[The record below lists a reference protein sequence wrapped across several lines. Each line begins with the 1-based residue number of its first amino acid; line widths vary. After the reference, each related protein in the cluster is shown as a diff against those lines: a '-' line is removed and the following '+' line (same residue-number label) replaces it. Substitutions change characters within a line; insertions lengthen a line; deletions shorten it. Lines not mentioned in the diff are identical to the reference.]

1 MVTLIGNSLN
11 STNKKILDKM
21 NKMDFLFIKKE
32 SQAQLNNGAEYIE
45 LNAGSLLDNE
55 LLFLIKAVKVIEDL
69 GGKVLVRSRNINT
82 LKKIAEVAQNDII
95 LGDIEFDK
103 KKIDDILEVS
113 GNGKVKIVALIKDN
127 GKAPLSPE
135 KSLLIAQHFVDYL
148 LDKGVNRDDI
158 LLDPMISSLE
168 ESCDNGKKFLDTLE
182 LFKLD
187 FPRVKTIA
195 HLIDLSEGLP
205 KRQLISAHF
214 VSLAIEK
221 GLDYVSLNTLEET
234 ILQSVITTLSI
245 IGKDKNMQSYINFC
259 RSSRESKK
267 ESQKDE

>member
-1 MVTLIGNSLN
+1 MVKLIGNSLN

-32 SQAQLNNGAEYIE
+32 SQAQLSNGAEYIE
-45 LNAGSLLDNE
+45 LNASSLLDNE
-55 LLFLIKAVKVIEDL
+55 LLFLMRAVEVIEEL
-69 GGKVLVRSRNINT
+69 GGKVLVRSRNIET
-82 LKKIAEVAQNDII
+82 LKKIAGLAQNEII

-103 KKIDDILEVS
+103 RKIDDILNVS
-113 GNGKVKIVALIKDN
+113 KNGKVKIVALIKDN
-127 GKAPLSPE
+127 GKAPASPE
-135 KSLLIAQHFVDYL
+135 KSLFIAQTFVDYL
-148 LDKGVNRDDI
+148 LDRGVDRNNI

-168 ESCDNGKKFLDTLE
+168 ENCDNGKKFLDTLE

-187 FPRVKTIA
+187 FPRVRTIA
-195 HLIDLSEGLP
+195 HLLDLSEGLP

-221 GLDYVSLNTLEET
+221 GLDYVSLNTLEDS

-245 IGKDKNMQSYINFC
+245 IGKDKNMQSYISFC
-259 RSSRESKK
+259 RSTRESKK
-267 ESQKDE
+267 DSQKDE

>member
-21 NKMDFLFIKKE
+21 NKMDFMFIKRE
-32 SQAQLNNGAEYIE
+32 SQIQLDNGAEYIE
-45 LNAGSLLDNE
+45 LSAGSLLDNE
-55 LLFLIKAVKVIEDL
+55 FAFLVKAVKVIEDI
-69 GGKVLVRSRNINT
+69 GGKVLVRSGNIDT
-82 LKKIAEVAQNDII
+82 LLKIAEVAKNEII
-95 LGDIEFDK
+95 LGDIEYDE
-103 KKIDDILEVS
+103 KKIDDILKLS
-113 GNGKVKIVALIKDN
+113 GNGKIKIVALIKEN
-127 GKAPLSPE
+127 GKAPVSPE
-135 KSLLIAQHFVDYL
+135 KSLLIAQTFVDYL
-148 LDKGVNRDDI
+148 LDKGVSRDNI

-168 ESCDNGKKFLDTLE
+168 ENCDNGKKFLDTLE

-234 ILQSVITTLSI
+234 ILQSVVTTLSI
-245 IGKDKNMQSYINFC
+245 IGKDKNMKSYIKFC
-259 RSSRESKK
+259 RTARESKRD
-267 ESQKDE
+267 SLKDE